1 MIKFGTGGFR
11 GIIGDDFTKE
21 NVQLIA
27 QALCDL
33 ANSDGDTTPIV
44 IGYDYRFGSDY
55 YAGWM
60 AETFAGN
67 GKKCLLYPYPMPTPA
82 IMMAVRDEGLSYGV
96 MITASHNPYN
106 FNGVKTFLKGGVD
119 ADVEFTRKLEKATDA
134 VKKVKSISLE
144 TAKKKGLIIDYSNK
158 QHYLE
163 NIKSFLS
170 SKIQNSKLKILYDNL
185 YGVGSLCIEPLFN
198 MLGIKNYNIL
208 NTRRDALFNM
218 LMPNPTEASM
228 MHLKKETVG
237 KSYDFA
243 MATDSDSDRLGI
255 LDEKGNYVSS
265 NLILASLYYYLV
277 KYRNLKGDVVKNCAT
292 SILLDKLAE
301 KLGFKC
307 HEVDVGFKNIS
318 AGIKRNNA
326 LIGGESSGGLTV
338 SGYIYGKDS
347 VFSSLLFTEMVTVMA
362 KPVSEI
368 MKEVKAF
375 AGYDYVCIEDE
386 IRFEKDNGLTEFL
399 DGNVPEFDRKLVKH
413 VHFNNNFKYY
423 FENGCWALIRLSGT
437 EPVFRVFTEFENEE
451 TAKRNI
457 EILRSFINGFSE
469 NATAT
474 N

>member
-1 MIKFGTGGFR
+1 MPVFLRNSVSEWAKLRFFR
-11 GIIGDDFTKE
+11 E
-21 NVQLIA
+21 
-27 QALCDL
+27 
-33 ANSDGDTTPIV
+33 S
-44 IGYDYRFGSDY
+44 
-55 YAGWM
+55 
-60 AETFAGN
+60 
-67 GKKCLLYPYPMPTPA
+67 YPT
-82 IMMAVRDEGLSYGV
+82 
-96 MITASHNPYN
+96 
-106 FNGVKTFLKGGVD
+106 
-119 ADVEFTRKLEKATDA
+119 
-134 VKKVKSISLE
+134 KKVKSISLE

-228 MHLKKETVG
+228 MHLKKETVE

-326 LIGGESSGGLTV
+326 LIGGESSG
-338 SGYIYGKDS
+338 
-347 VFSSLLFTEMVTVMA
+347 
-362 KPVSEI
+362 
-368 MKEVKAF
+368 
-375 AGYDYVCIEDE
+375 
-386 IRFEKDNGLTEFL
+386 
-399 DGNVPEFDRKLVKH
+399 
-413 VHFNNNFKYY
+413 
-423 FENGCWALIRLSGT
+423 
-437 EPVFRVFTEFENEE
+437 
-451 TAKRNI
+451 
-457 EILRSFINGFSE
+457 
-469 NATAT
+469 
-474 N
+474 